1 MNRRALL
8 ILGILA
14 IGLGIVASSALF
26 TVHQTTQAIVMQLG
40 NPKRVV
46 TQPGLHWKLPFI
58 QDVLYYEKR
67 MLNLD
72 PPVESIILS
81 DQKRLLVDAFARYRI
96 TNALLF
102 FQRVKTEA
110 GVRQR
115 LGPIVNASLR
125 GVLGNATLASVLSE
139 ERIDIMRQIQESVNR
154 EAGRFGIELLD
165 VRIGRADF
173 PDQISQAVYG
183 RMKSEREREAAEFRA
198 QGFELQQRIRAGAD
212 REATVIVAEAQKE
225 AEIERGRGE
234 AARTRTLNH
243 AFGQDQD
250 FFNFYRSMQA
260 YEASL
265 SGESTYMVLSP
276 DSEFFDFFSAIG
288 KSAVE

>member
-1 MNRRALL
+1 MNRRVLL

-26 TVHQTTQAIVMQLG
+26 TVHQAQQAIVLQLG

-46 TQPGLHWKLPFI
+46 TAPGLHWKLPFI
-58 QDVLYYEKR
+58 QNVDYYDKR
-67 MLNLD
+67 VLNLD
-72 PPVESIILS
+72 PPEESILLS

-96 TNALLF
+96 IDSLEF
-102 FQRVKTEA
+102 FKTVKTEA

-139 ERIDIMRQIQESVNR
+139 ERVDIMRQIQESVNN

-198 QGFELQQRIRAGAD
+198 QGFELSQRIRATAD
-212 REATVIVAEAQKE
+212 REATVIRAEAERE

-234 AARTRTLNH
+234 AIRTRTLND
-243 AFGQDQD
+243 AFGQDQE

-276 DSEFFDFFSAIG
+276 DSEFFNFFSAIG

>member
-1 MNRRALL
+1 MKRKASL
-8 ILGILA
+8 ILGILV
-14 IGLGIVASSALF
+14 IVLGVVALSAVY
-26 TVHQTTQAIVMQLG
+26 TVHQTQQAIVLMFG

-46 TQPGLHWKLPFI
+46 TEPGLKFKLPFVEE
-58 QDVLYYEKR
+58 VLYYDKR

-81 DQKRLLVDAFARYRI
+81 DQKRILVDAFARYRI
-96 TNALLF
+96 KDPLLF

-139 ERIDIMRQIQESVNR
+139 ERDSIMREIQASVNR
-154 EAGRFGIELLD
+154 EAGRFGIELVD

-183 RMKSEREREAAEFRA
+183 RMKSERDREAAEFRA
-198 QGFELQQRIRAGAD
+198 QGFEQSQRIRAGAD
-212 REATVIVAEAQKE
+212 REATVILAEAKRE
-225 AEIERGRGE
+225 AEIARGSGE
-234 AARTRTLNH
+234 ASRTRVLND
-243 AFGQDQD
+243 AFGRDQD

-260 YEASL
+260 YEATFTS
-265 SGESTYMVLSP
+265 ESTFMVLSP
-276 DSEFFDFFSAIG
+276 DSEFFDFFSTVRR
-288 KSAVE
+288 KSAE

>member
-1 MNRRALL
+1 MNRRVLL
-8 ILGILA
+8 ILGILV
-14 IGLGIVASSALF
+14 IVLGVVVSSAAF
-26 TVHQTTQAIVMQLG
+26 TVHQTTQAIVMQFG

-46 TQPGLHWKLPFI
+46 TEPGLHWKLPFI

-67 MLNLD
+67 VLNLD
-72 PPVESIILS
+72 PPVESILLS

-102 FQRVKTEA
+102 FQRVKTES

-125 GVLGNATLASVLSE
+125 GILGNATLASVLSE
-139 ERIDIMRQIQESVNR
+139 DRIDIMRQIKESVNSVA
-154 EAGRFGIELLD
+154 AGFGIELVD

-173 PDQISQAVYG
+173 PEQISQSVYG

-198 QGFELQQRIRAGAD
+198 QGFELSQRIRAGAD
-212 REATVIVAEAQKE
+212 REATVIVAEAERE

-234 AARTRTLNH
+234 AFRTRVLND

-276 DSEFFDFFSAIG
+276 DSEFFDFFNS
-288 KSAVE
+288 VEKRAAE